1 MKGVC
6 TLCKEG
12 EGKKSRKGK
21 FVVWKEKKYHATCL
35 QEMRFPYF
43 RCAYCF
49 KNFTDD
55 DQVRSGNKPYHKTC
69 LTRKRAVYRRNKPRK
84 VSNFNSVKK

>member
-35 QEMRFPYF
+35 QEM
-43 RCAYCF
+43 
-49 KNFTDD
+49 TLD
-55 DQVRSGNKPYHKTC
+55 V
-69 LTRKRAVYRRNKPRK
+69 LTASKILLMIIKLDLETSHTIKHVLPESVQSTAEISLAKSQTST
-84 VSNFNSVKK
+84 VSKSN